1 MMKKK
6 IGFIG
11 IGLMGEPMVR
21 NLLKA
26 KYQVKVFNRTKSK
39 AKKLQKFGAILS
51 NSICE
56 VVKDQHTIISMLSD
70 DKAIYEIYNNPQ
82 FIKNIKKGSTVI
94 DMSSTS
100 PKTAEI
106 LSKKLKKMKINFLD
120 APVSGGTNGAKQAT
134 LAIMVGG
141 ERKIFNKNLDIL
153 SKLGTPVLVGKN
165 SSGQVAKLANQIIV
179 GITIGAVS
187 EAIILCEKTKTNPFN
202 VISSLKGGWADSKIL
217 QTHGIRMIRNDFK
230 PRGKNLSQ
238 LKDMKNILD
247 CAKIHKI
254 KLPLSNLIKKNY
266 DKLVKNGFGNYD
278 HSSIYKNYKKNLIRK
293 EYE

>member
-1 MMKKK
+1 
-6 IGFIG
+6 
-11 IGLMGEPMVR
+11 MVR

-106 LSKKLKKMKINFLD
+106 FSKKLKKNKINFLD

-141 ERKIFNKNLDIL
+141 ERKIFKKNLDIL

-266 DKLVKNGFGNYD
+266 DKLVKNGLGNYD
-278 HSSIYKNYKKNLIRK
+278 HSSIYKNYKKKPNTQGI
-293 EYE
+293 

>member
-106 LSKKLKKMKINFLD
+106 FSKKLKKNKINFLD

-141 ERKIFNKNLDIL
+141 ERKIFKKNLDIL

-187 EAIILCEKTKTNPFN
+187 EAIILCEKTKTNPLN
-202 VISSLKGGWADSKIL
+202 VIASLKGGWADSKIL
-217 QTHGIRMIRNDFK
+217 QTHGIRMIKNDFK

-278 HSSIYKNYKKNLIRK
+278 HSSIYKNYKKKLNTQGV
-293 EYE
+293 

>member
-1 MMKKK
+1 
-6 IGFIG
+6 
-11 IGLMGEPMVR
+11 MVR

-106 LSKKLKKMKINFLD
+106 FSKKLKKNKINFLD

-141 ERKIFNKNLDIL
+141 ERKIFKKNLDIL